1 MKSKKNKSEVAGTV
15 SSVMKGT
22 TEMGYW
28 EFKKEFCNEKGW
40 RLRRTEPQTYEVL
53 NSEKKKIGIFRSRK
67 GFFPMS
73 RTGGTD

>member
-1 MKSKKNKSEVAGTV
+1 MEQAAETV
-15 SSVMKGT
+15 SSVMKST

-28 EFKKEFCNEKGW
+28 EFKKEFCNQKGW

-53 NSEKKKIGIFRSRK
+53 NSEKKKIGIFKSRK

-73 RTGGTD
+73 IKSK